1 MERTVCLK
9 NEDDSIDDIIDYD
22 MEDLEV
28 ATSSGKSSPDLSLAA
43 QSSPSP
49 TSNLNKNSSKS
60 SDITSKENQSVTGM
74 RQPVIH
80 TSNSRTSFTVDD
92 ILNPSKFTGSVPNSN
107 RLITRWQPWI
117 MQEAIRRS
125 TSCSLPVDFHLSNYR
140 NFDDNIDG
148 KIVRVIFDAEMTKCM
163 FFGLFIK
170 RFSERKSYRTEL
182 SNRFD

>member
-1 MERTVCLK
+1 MESTNCLK

-28 ATSSGKSSPDLSLAA
+28 ATSSGKSSPDLTLPQ
-43 QSSPSP
+43 QSSP
-49 TSNLNKNSSKS
+49 TSHSNINNCKS
-60 SDITSKENQSVTGM
+60 SNINSKENQSVTGM

-92 ILNPSKFTGSVPNSN
+92 ILNPSKFTGSIPTSN
-107 RLITRWQPWI
+107 RLIRSWQPWI

-148 KIVRVIFDAEMTKCM
+148 EFE
-163 FFGLFIK
+163 
-170 RFSERKSYRTEL
+170 
-182 SNRFD
+182 